1 MKPRKTYGVLS
12 KDKRPSNISWSAT
25 KVRHRSSLEDEHMG
39 DEAEQRKKIKPVIL
53 EDYNKSKD
61 KK

>member
-1 MKPRKTYGVLS
+1 
-12 KDKRPSNISWSAT
+12 
-25 KVRHRSSLEDEHMG
+25 MG

-61 KK
+61 KKWINFDH